1 MGPSNGV
8 IPASFPISILESRAL
23 SWCQEKPFEDELQK
37 DATRWQTWR
46 LPKASST
53 TPHPHSPP
61 PPPHPRSFSTVFG
74 VGKEGD
80 SQDRTS
86 VHARLAMPN
95 KYEIPSS
102 ATVGCVPTRS
112 PFEPVNLDSIFLQGL
127 GAFSTGCTF
136 SSVSRHLK

>member
-1 MGPSNGV
+1 MESFLHLSRSASWRAGPYPGAKRNPLKMSCRKTPPGGR
-8 IPASFPISILESRAL
+8 PGD
-23 SWCQEKPFEDELQK
+23 CQRHL
-37 DATRWQTWR
+37 
-46 LPKASST
+46 
-53 TPHPHSPP
+53 PP
-61 PPPHPRSFSTVFG
+61 PPPPTPVPLAQCLEWGRKG
-74 VGKEGD
+74 N